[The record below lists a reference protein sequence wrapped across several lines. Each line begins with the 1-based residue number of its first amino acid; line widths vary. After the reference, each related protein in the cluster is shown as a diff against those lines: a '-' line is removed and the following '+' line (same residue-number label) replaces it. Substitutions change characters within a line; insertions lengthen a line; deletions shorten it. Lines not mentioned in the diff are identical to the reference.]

1 MIQEIALAAFLGIFF
16 LMFGYPL
23 LISGLVKL
31 RGRSKSVYAGDYTP
45 PITVVIPTIVGG
57 SLISKKIENLLGCDY
72 PKDMLEIIV
81 VDSSKEV
88 TKFPNRVKVL
98 KQERA
103 GKASA
108 VNLGMSIAKN
118 EIVVITDDDTSLQR
132 DALLNIVKP
141 LSDHR
146 IGAVMADVELKG
158 VNPSTKAYVVF
169 NNIFRRE
176 LRISESTLDTSP
188 HACGELMA
196 FRKSIVKEIEPHILG
211 EDLYIV
217 FKVRRESYRAI
228 VCPEAKVSEPYT
240 PPLLG
245 QINKWRWMTCAT
257 IQNYVKYVKMIFNLD
272 FGLFG
277 MLIAPAFFLRM
288 TIVPLLLIA
297 LEIYFILLLAS
308 MNIVVLVLIILLT
321 SLLLLKRNILSAL
334 LYIPVLQVG
343 VIRGIVDFA
352 TGNYSVY
359 RKKHEK

>member
-31 RGRSKSVYAGDYTP
+31 RGRNKSVYASDYTP

-81 VDSSKEV
+81 VDSSKEI
-88 TKFPNRVKVL
+88 TKFPNEVKVV

-108 VNLGMSIAKN
+108 VNLGMSIATN
-118 EIVVITDDDTSLQR
+118 EIVVITDDDTALRR

-158 VNPSTKAYVVF
+158 VSSSTKAYVAF
-169 NNIFRRE
+169 NNIFRRG
-176 LRISESTLDTSP
+176 LRISESRLDTSP

-196 FRKSIVKEIEPHILG
+196 FRKSIVKEIEPRTLG
-211 EDLYIV
+211 DDLYIV
-217 FKVRRESYRAI
+217 FKVRREGYRAI
-228 VCPEAKVSEPYT
+228 VCPEATVSEPYT

-245 QINKWRWMTCAT
+245 QINKWRRTTCAT
-257 IQNYVKYVKMIFNLD
+257 IQNYLTYAKMIFNPS

-288 TIVPLLLIA
+288 ALVPLLLVA
-297 LEIYFILLLAS
+297 LEVYLILLLAS
-308 MNIVVLVLIILLT
+308 MNVAVLALIILLT
-321 SLLLLKRNILSAL
+321 SWLLLKRDIPSAL
-334 LYIPVLQVG
+334 LYIPVLQIG
-343 VIRGIVDFA
+343 VIQGIVDFT

-359 RKKHEK
+359 WKKHEK